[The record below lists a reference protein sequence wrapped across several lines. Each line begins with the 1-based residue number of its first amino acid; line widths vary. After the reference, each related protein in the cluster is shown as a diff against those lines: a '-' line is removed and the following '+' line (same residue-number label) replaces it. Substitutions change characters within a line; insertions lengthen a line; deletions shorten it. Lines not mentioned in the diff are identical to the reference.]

1 MWWVTSWSFK
11 LLILIDYGPFVV
23 KRPVQS
29 ATMNHALSQFQAKPS
44 NRTYN
49 LKAGPLLVKIWREYD
64 HKIRNWYKE
73 LDFIRSYAFLL
84 KVNINMKNFFKKK
97 KSKLWNRDSI
107 IEKYRWI
114 INLLFFSLFSSP
126 KTNLSRRCEINQILN
141 QIFSR
146 NWHDINYWNL

>member
-1 MWWVTSWSFK
+1 MWILNLSSFFDLIFFLNIPFFIEDGKFRHTVWVYSNR
-11 LLILIDYGPFVV
+11 GPFVLN
-23 KRPVQS
+23 RPVQS
-29 ATMNHALSQFQAKPS
+29 ATMNHTLSQFQVKPS
-44 NRTYN
+44 VRTYN
-49 LKAGPLLVKIWREYD
+49 LKAGLLLVKIWREYD

-114 INLLFFSLFSSP
+114 INLLLHYLLNTASAKISRTFF
-126 KTNLSRRCEINQILN
+126 C
-141 QIFSR
+141 
-146 NWHDINYWNL
+146 